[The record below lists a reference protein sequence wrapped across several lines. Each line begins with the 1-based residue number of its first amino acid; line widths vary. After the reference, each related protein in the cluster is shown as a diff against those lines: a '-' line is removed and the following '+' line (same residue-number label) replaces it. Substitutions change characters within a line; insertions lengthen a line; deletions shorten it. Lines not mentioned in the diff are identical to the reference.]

1 MTFAAAVYAAVA
13 LSGGAVPSTLSGCTA
28 GQGGALGAA
37 GRFLLSMAVRTLPA
51 GAYCV
56 YALPGLYALPRRC
69 IDAERQPPSMQGI
82 QGRSWRPPQYSSRLQ
97 SALRRSMGHCS
108 G

>member
-37 GRFLLSMAVRTLPA
+37 GRFLLSVAVKTLPA
-51 GAYCV
+51 GACRV
-56 YALPGLYALPRRC
+56 HTL
-69 IDAERQPPSMQGI
+69 S
-82 QGRSWRPPQYSSRLQ
+82 SQYL
-97 SALRRSMGHCS
+97 LR
-108 G
+108 